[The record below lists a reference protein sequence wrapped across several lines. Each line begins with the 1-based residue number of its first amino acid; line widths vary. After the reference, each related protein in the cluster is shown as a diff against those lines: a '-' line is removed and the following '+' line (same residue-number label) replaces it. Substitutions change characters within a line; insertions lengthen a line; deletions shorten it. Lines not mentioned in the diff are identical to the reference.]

1 MATMRES
8 HTREGEL
15 RVHFA
20 GTKTRSVLFGLDWT
34 SLSVLCA
41 AGASA
46 VGAWVI
52 VRGTLGIAVAVVL
65 VLGGGLAS
73 SRWERVVHR
82 GASLLKLSTSEVR
95 GDRRRHARKRHR
107 TVRLRETS
115 LELGKS
121 SSSRSSQR
129 QQRAPASRGRR
140 SERSRH
146 LVDGEFIYH
155 AHHVLVHDHANGK
168 LRVGFRLPDTQ
179 PWLQESEELD
189 LAVSA
194 WSDLLAVIARQ
205 LPASIGLSWRV
216 DVVPTLES
224 WERIVPSSDSR
235 GLGENGDAVNSAL
248 QREIAQ
254 RAWSVQST
262 LWLDRSGVEREG
274 RAARE
279 RTSLT
284 VSARICETSFRSRGL
299 GELVPLSEA
308 ELHHLLTPTGLSRIG
323 PRERGAVVLRDSD
336 LAVEWDE
343 MRIGDGYA
351 TSLVVESWPEHS
363 VSSGFALDLFRP
375 CPPRRSITLT
385 LKSLA
390 ADQALRRTRRYRTEH
405 LANTKMRN
413 EAGYLERVIDSR
425 ASSSMVR
432 QERELTSGHTLFDY
446 QLGVVLFAGSRL
458 TLTRSLQQFGAL
470 ADSSQTRFVKAY
482 GRQYEIFGQ
491 LFGLQHGKMPRRR
504 GLR

>member
-155 AHHVLVHDHANGK
+155 AHHVLVHDHANG
-168 LRVGFRLPDTQ
+168 
-179 PWLQESEELD
+179 
-189 LAVSA
+189 
-194 WSDLLAVIARQ
+194 I
-205 LPASIGLSWRV
+205 I
-216 DVVPTLES
+216 
-224 WERIVPSSDSR
+224 RI
-235 GLGENGDAVNSAL
+235 
-248 QREIAQ
+248 
-254 RAWSVQST
+254 
-262 LWLDRSGVEREG
+262 
-274 RAARE
+274 
-279 RTSLT
+279 
-284 VSARICETSFRSRGL
+284 
-299 GELVPLSEA
+299 
-308 ELHHLLTPTGLSRIG
+308 
-323 PRERGAVVLRDSD
+323 
-336 LAVEWDE
+336 
-343 MRIGDGYA
+343 
-351 TSLVVESWPEHS
+351 
-363 VSSGFALDLFRP
+363 
-375 CPPRRSITLT
+375 
-385 LKSLA
+385 
-390 ADQALRRTRRYRTEH
+390 TR
-405 LANTKMRN
+405 
-413 EAGYLERVIDSR
+413 
-425 ASSSMVR
+425 
-432 QERELTSGHTLFDY
+432 
-446 QLGVVLFAGSRL
+446 
-458 TLTRSLQQFGAL
+458 
-470 ADSSQTRFVKAY
+470 
-482 GRQYEIFGQ
+482 
-491 LFGLQHGKMPRRR
+491 
-504 GLR
+504 